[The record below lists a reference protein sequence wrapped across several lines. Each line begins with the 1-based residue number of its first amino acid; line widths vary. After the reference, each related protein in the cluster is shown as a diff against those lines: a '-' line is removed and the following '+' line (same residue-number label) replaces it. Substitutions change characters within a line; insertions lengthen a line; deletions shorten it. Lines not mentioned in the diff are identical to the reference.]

1 MRSCS
6 LRVTSLVLLI
16 ASLHCLPSVAQQS
29 SGAVYKWSDSHG
41 GVHYTDCP
49 PPSDGKLISIDNHVA
64 SPSPP
69 TRSAPAAASD
79 GASSAAPKA
88 NPDPRL
94 KSAVDA
100 DVSAAN
106 AEQCNK
112 AQERYQNLIR
122 ARRLFKNGS
131 GNERVYLS
139 SDEIDQERMDAK
151 HDVDFY
157 CSKDDTP

>member
-1 MRSCS
+1 MRSFS
-6 LRVTSLVLLI
+6 PYFAGLALVVASLV
-16 ASLHCLPSVAQQS
+16 CLPSVAQQS

-41 GVHYTDCP
+41 GVHYTDRP
-49 PPSDGKLISIDNHVA
+49 PPSDGKLISIDNRVA
-64 SPSPP
+64 SPPP
-69 TRSAPAAASD
+69 PARSAPAAASD

-88 NPDPRL
+88 NPDPRI

-106 AEQCNK
+106 AEQCSK

-157 CSKDDTP
+157 CSKGDTP